1 MLESNRAINLD
12 REGLTLV
19 ALSIRLVDIIESD
32 RKYENEHGQDRKSAL
47 SLMAA
52 LIRELRDLA
61 NMCTNGLAQASIQRM
76 MQDILREQGVIE
88 GASQRLGGAMRR
100 ADRLR
105 IHKEVGM
112 DVARSLIKEIES
124 LVRQRRLLIDEINA
138 ISLR

>member
-1 MLESNRAINLD
+1 
-12 REGLTLV
+12 
-19 ALSIRLVDIIESD
+19 
-32 RKYENEHGQDRKSAL
+32 
-47 SLMAA
+47 
-52 LIRELRDLA
+52 
-61 NMCTNGLAQASIQRM
+61 M

>member
-61 NMCTNGLAQASIQRM
+61 NMCTNGLAQASS
-76 MQDILREQGVIE
+76 RE
-88 GASQRLGGAMRR
+88 
-100 ADRLR
+100 
-105 IHKEVGM
+105 
-112 DVARSLIKEIES
+112 
-124 LVRQRRLLIDEINA
+124 
-138 ISLR
+138 